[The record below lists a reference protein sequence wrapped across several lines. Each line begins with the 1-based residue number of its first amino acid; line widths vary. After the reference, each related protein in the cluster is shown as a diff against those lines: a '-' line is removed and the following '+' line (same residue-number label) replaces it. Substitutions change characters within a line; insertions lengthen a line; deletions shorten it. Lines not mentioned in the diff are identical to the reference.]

1 MVVRDM
7 PSGIAPSEPAHL
19 QPKKGGMANRPKTG
33 RAHGRTVA
41 EYVRAVTSDGSR
53 VSSQGPV
60 IYVIYM
66 LISDSNPHF
75 WFF

>member
-60 IYVIYM
+60 YVIYM

-75 WFF
+75 LFF